1 MRVKQLRLMEEGKVV
16 YLQESGRKIIKYIGR
31 KMYNKI

>member
-16 YLQESGRKIIKYIGR
+16 YLQESVKGGRKIN
-31 KMYNKI
+31 NKI